1 MAVIANS
8 CESYYG
14 RYQNVT
20 ALEEQTIK
28 RISSRII
35 RFLLFYSL
43 WLFWTE
49 PILVLLRYI

>member
-43 WLFWTE
+43 WLF
-49 PILVLLRYI
+49 